1 MYTYLLCSIMQK
13 DMVPY
18 RKPTEAGNLIE
29 PSPAKTKKSQ
39 SEEANKGASLHHPV
53 QAIYDYSKHSG

>member
-1 MYTYLLCSIMQK
+1 MYLIMQQ

-29 PSPAKTKKSQ
+29 PSAAKTKKSQ
-39 SEEANKGASLHHPV
+39 SEEAKKGPPLHHPV
-53 QAIYDYSKHSG
+53 QATYDYRKHSG